1 MIKFV
6 IFRKKRE
13 KIMQL
18 TLAGEYAIRTMIHL
32 AENESRGT
40 ATIFEISETQEI
52 PEMFLRKIVPLLSSA
67 GLIKTKK
74 GKKGGVFL
82 AKNSDSITPLDIIQA
97 VEGPIALNKCLID
110 KEFCTDV
117 RWCSIHTI
125 WCELLIDMK
134 KKLSSKS
141 IKQIAM
147 ESFQRRNSLK

>member
-1 MIKFV
+1 
-6 IFRKKRE
+6 
-13 KIMQL
+13 MQL

>member
-1 MIKFV
+1 
-6 IFRKKRE
+6 
-13 KIMQL
+13 MQL

-32 AENESRGT
+32 AENESQGT
-40 ATIFEISETQEI
+40 VTIFEISVAQEI
-52 PEMFLRKIVPLLSSA
+52 PEMFLRKIVPLLSTA
-67 GLIKTKK
+67 GLIKSKK
-74 GKKGGVFL
+74 GKQGGISL
-82 AKNSDSITPLDIIQA
+82 AKNPDTITPLEIIQA

-117 RWCSIHTI
+117 RWCSVHTI

>member
-6 IFRKKRE
+6 IFKKKRE

-32 AENESRGT
+32 AENESKDST
-40 ATIFEISETQEI
+40 TIFEISKEQEI
-52 PEMFLRKIVPLLSSA
+52 PEMFLRKIVPLLSTA
-67 GLIKTKK
+67 GLIKSKK
-74 GKKGGVFL
+74 GKQGGISL
-82 AKNSDSITPLDIIQA
+82 AKNPDTITPLEIIQA

-117 RWCSIHTI
+117 RWCSVHTI
-125 WCELLIDMK
+125 WCELLVDMK

>member
-6 IFRKKRE
+6 ILRMKRE

-32 AENESRGT
+32 VENESKET
-40 ATIFEISETQEI
+40 TTIFEISKTQEI
-52 PEMFLRKIVPLLSSA
+52 PEMFLRKIIPLLSSA

-74 GKKGGVFL
+74 GKQGGVSL
-82 AKNSDSITPLDIIQA
+82 AKNPDTITPLEIIQV

-110 KEFCTDV
+110 KEFCSDI
-117 RWCSIHTI
+117 RWCSVHTI
-125 WCELLIDMK
+125 WCELLVEMK

-141 IKQIAM
+141 IKQIAV
-147 ESFQRRNSLK
+147 ESNIRRNSLK

>member
-1 MIKFV
+1 MIIFV
-6 IFRKKRE
+6 IFKKKRE

-32 AENESRGT
+32 AENESKDST
-40 ATIFEISETQEI
+40 TIFEISKEQEI
-52 PEMFLRKIVPLLSSA
+52 PEMFLRKIVPLLSTA
-67 GLIKTKK
+67 GLIKSKK
-74 GKKGGVFL
+74 GKQGGISL
-82 AKNSDSITPLDIIQA
+82 AKNPDTITPLEIIQA

-117 RWCSIHTI
+117 RWCSVHTI
-125 WCELLIDMK
+125 WCELLVDMK